1 MKDSYDQNIR
11 DILVNE
17 WGKDLVEALEAR
29 AFKEGMTLLEF
40 LRLAPIKELEKFK
53 ALEEASV
60 A

>member
-1 MKDSYDQNIR
+1 MKNSSDRNIR
-11 DILVNE
+11 DILINE

-29 AFKEGMTLLEF
+29 ATKEGMSLLEF
-40 LRLAPIKELEKFK
+40 LRVAPIKELEEFK